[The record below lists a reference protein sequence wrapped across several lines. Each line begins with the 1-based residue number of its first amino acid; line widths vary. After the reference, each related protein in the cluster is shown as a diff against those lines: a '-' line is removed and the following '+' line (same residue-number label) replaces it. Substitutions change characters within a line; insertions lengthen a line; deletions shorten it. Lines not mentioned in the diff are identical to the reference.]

1 MFLLLAL
8 IFICAFP
15 IGFWNAMDPYPH
27 DDDDEDP
34 FDDECKEQMR
44 LPSKYV
50 KVTQDVVDWLVYED
64 LKKKKR
70 RDEVWDCLVG

>member
-1 MFLLLAL
+1 
-8 IFICAFP
+8 
-15 IGFWNAMDPYPH
+15 MDPYPH
-27 DDDDEDP
+27 DDDP

>member
-1 MFLLLAL
+1 MLVLFLVLTYFNFVFA
-8 IFICAFP
+8 
-15 IGFWNAMDPYPH
+15 YPH
-27 DDDDEDP
+27 DDDDP

>member
-1 MFLLLAL
+1 
-8 IFICAFP
+8 
-15 IGFWNAMDPYPH
+15 MDPYPH
-27 DDDDEDP
+27 DDDDDEDP